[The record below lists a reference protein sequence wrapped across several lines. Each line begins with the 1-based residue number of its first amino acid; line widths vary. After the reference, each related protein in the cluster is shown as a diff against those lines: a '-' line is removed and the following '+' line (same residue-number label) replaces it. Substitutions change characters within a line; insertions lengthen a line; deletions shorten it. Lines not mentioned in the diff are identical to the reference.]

1 MIDPASLMKR
11 VAGIRL
17 LTMHLVD
24 EQLSGDYHSSFKGQG
39 IEFDEVREY
48 VPGDDIRSID
58 WNVTARTGF
67 PYVKRYSE
75 ERELTVMFLVDVSGS
90 QVFGS
95 RGRPKSELAALL
107 ACVLAMAAVRNED
120 KVGLIDFADRIVKTI
135 PARKGRTAVNRLV
148 REVLAEEGTRS
159 GTDIAGALRFL
170 NGVQKR
176 RAVVFLVSDF
186 LTAQSADY
194 EKLLRVVARRHDVI
208 CIPVSDPAE
217 AELPNVGLAELEDP
231 ESGELVLVD
240 TADPSVRR
248 QFAAVAK
255 SETEHRDRFFAR
267 SGIDNVPVA
276 TDRPYIQS
284 IRALFK
290 RRASKR

>member
-1 MIDPASLMKR
+1 M
-11 VAGIRL
+11 
-17 LTMHLVD
+17 
-24 EQLSGDYHSSFKGQG
+24 
-39 IEFDEVREY
+39 REY

-170 NGVQKR
+170 NNAQKR
-176 RAVVFLVSDF
+176 KALVFIVSDF
-186 LTAQSADY
+186 QSPDFENELRTTA
-194 EKLLRVVARRHDVI
+194 LRHDVI
-208 CIPVSDPAE
+208 ALSVDDPAE
-217 AELPNVGLAELEDP
+217 ARLPDAGIVEIEDP
-231 ESGELVLVD
+231 ESGELFTVD
-240 TADPSVRR
+240 TSSRAVRDA
-248 QFAAVAK
+248 FAANA
-255 SETEHRDRFFAR
+255 EAALDAR
-267 SGIDNVPVA
+267 KRLFRKLGIDHADFLTTDSDDAIVA
-276 TDRPYIQS
+276 R
-284 IRALFK
+284 IRGLLK
-290 RRASKR
+290 RRALRAGRRL